1 MTKDQALGALILLV
15 CAVLIVGYVGLLFL
29 YDPYI
34 IQWLNL
40 GAAVDIRYWLIAV
53 PVLVAFVAIL
63 LIGAWIGWTMATT
76 PPPKSI
82 EEIDSEV
89 KKETIDTTT

>member
-1 MTKDQALGALILLV
+1 MGKDQALGALIFLV

-40 GAAVDIRYWLIAV
+40 GAATDIRYWLVAV
-53 PVLVAFVAIL
+53 PVLAAFVAIL
-63 LIGAWIGWTMATT
+63 LIGAWIGWTIATT
-76 PPPKSI
+76 LPPKSI
-82 EEIDSEV
+82 EEIDSEAR
-89 KKETIDTTT
+89 KESVGTTA